1 MTILLRDSQTGR
13 YYSANETW
21 CAEALEAMV
30 FDSVEAAA
38 VWAQEQNLNS
48 VQVVMHYEEPRCDL
62 ALPLDL
68 CLSYFRGAG
77 KKDQKTR
84 HLG

>member
-1 MTILLRDSQTGR
+1 MTGR
-13 YYSANETW
+13 YYSTSQAW
-21 CAEALEAMV
+21 CAGALEAMV

-48 VQVVMHYEEPRCDL
+48 VQVVMHYEDPNCDL

-68 CLSYFRGAG
+68 CLSYFHGAD
-77 KKDQKTR
+77 KKDQKPR
-84 HLG
+84 QLG